1 MKKIILATTSK
12 WRIQA
17 FEMLD
22 LPFLAEG
29 SNIDENF
36 ADRPETPQEL
46 VTELAKRK
54 AEAVAKNHKDGII
67 VGFDSIGWFQNK
79 VLEKPSNK
87 EEAAKRLAEMSGKE
101 FQFYTGICLV
111 DAETKKKYQEVAIT
125 KAFMGNLL
133 SSEIEKYLNQDE
145 YFTSYALGFD
155 PLGHYSMTFVKKI
168 EGSYNNLLR
177 GIPIEKIVEMLK
189 EAGIKI

>member
-22 LPFLAEG
+22 LPFQAEG

-36 ADRPETPQEL
+36 ADRPKTPQEL

-67 VGFDSIGWFQNK
+67 VGFDSIGWFQDK

-87 EEAAKRLAEMSGKE
+87 EEAAKRLTEMSGKE
-101 FQFYTGICLV
+101 FQFYTGICLI
-111 DAETKKKYQEVAIT
+111 DLGSNKKYQKVVTT
-125 KAFMGNLL
+125 KAFMGKLIYP
-133 SSEIEKYLNQDE
+133 EIEKYLNQDE

-155 PLGHYSMTFVKKI
+155 PLSHYSMSFIKKI

-189 EAGIKI
+189 EVGIKI

>member
-1 MKKIILATTSK
+1 MQKIILATTSK

-22 LPFLAEG
+22 LPFESEG
-29 SNIDENF
+29 SNVDENF
-36 ADRPETPQEL
+36 AERPEAPQEL

-54 AEAVAKNHKDGII
+54 AEAVAKNHKEGII
-67 VGFDSIGWFQNK
+67 VGFDSVGMFENEI
-79 VLEKPSNK
+79 LEKPKSK
-87 EEAAKRLAEMSGKE
+87 EEAIERLEKMSGKD
-101 FQFYTGICLV
+101 FKFYTGICLI
-111 DAETKKKYQEVAIT
+111 DAETKKKLQDVVMT
-125 KAFMGNLL
+125 KAFMGKL
-133 SSEIEKYLNQDE
+133 SPTEIEKYLGQDE

-155 PLGHYSMTFVKKI
+155 PLGHYSMSFVEKI

-177 GIPIEKIVEMLK
+177 GIPIEKIVSMLK